1 MTIIFTRYLYT
12 ADEVILTFMECLL
25 KQEDI
30 EECYY
35 WFYEYYKSGYEEK
48 SIKLLWKIYYD
59 YYYIKNP
66 KMEEKINDK
75 YLKWKETKDIKYMLW
90 VVKNLFRLNKCHTI
104 LLLRTYYNNRNTD
117 ILTGEMINID
127 TIKYKNKE
135 EILFIKA
142 VKQKKKIA
150 IAYYL
155 KRIKDD
161 DRKLILVNKSLNE
174 NIEYNNNYSDKY
186 HYLLAK
192 VIKNLKITPKKK
204 VYYKM
209 VLNKEVKNIL
219 ETDESCRNDGKLN
232 DVNYIY
238 KTLSKRRIY
247 GISKNIGCFNLARQN
262 KDINHIFWY
271 HWEYYAYKCPLWQGR
286 FDKYNIEINEK
297 KLTIDFKDEDEY
309 EEFYE
314 EYGYEP
320 DEQSSDIQEK
330 SICKMENFTI
340 KNWINSIFDKKV
352 TKNIRIKIDY

>member
-66 KMEEKINDK
+66 KMEEKINNK

-297 KLTIDFKDEDEY
+297 KQTIDFKDEDEY

>member
-66 KMEEKINDK
+66 KMEEKINNK

-297 KLTIDFKDEDEY
+297 KQTIDFKDEDEY

-352 TKNIRIKIDY
+352 TKNIRIKMDY

>member
-1 MTIIFTRYLYT
+1 
-12 ADEVILTFMECLL
+12 
-25 KQEDI
+25 
-30 EECYY
+30 
-35 WFYEYYKSGYEEK
+35 
-48 SIKLLWKIYYD
+48 
-59 YYYIKNP
+59 
-66 KMEEKINDK
+66 
-75 YLKWKETKDIKYMLW
+75 
-90 VVKNLFRLNKCHTI
+90 
-104 LLLRTYYNNRNTD
+104 
-117 ILTGEMINID
+117 
-127 TIKYKNKE
+127 
-135 EILFIKA
+135 
-142 VKQKKKIA
+142 
-150 IAYYL
+150 
-155 KRIKDD
+155 
-161 DRKLILVNKSLNE
+161 
-174 NIEYNNNYSDKY
+174 
-186 HYLLAK
+186 
-192 VIKNLKITPKKK
+192 
-204 VYYKM
+204 M

-297 KLTIDFKDEDEY
+297 KQTIDFKDEDEY

>member
-66 KMEEKINDK
+66 KMEEKINNK

-297 KLTIDFKDEDEY
+297 KT
-309 EEFYE
+309 
-314 EYGYEP
+314 
-320 DEQSSDIQEK
+320 
-330 SICKMENFTI
+330 N
-340 KNWINSIFDKKV
+340 N
-352 TKNIRIKIDY
+352 